1 VIFLFMEDFLQYIC
15 RKNSLIQNTDKMEK
29 SNEVTL
35 EQLQAQIDG
44 LKGKIEKLEN
54 SRRDQLSIAVV
65 SGDLDKILAAM
76 VISIAA
82 AAMDTQVKLFF
93 SFWSLSALRD
103 PKKSPKGKDFISK
116 MFGMMLPT
124 GTGKLKLSNMN
135 MAGMG
140 PKMIGYLMKKQN
152 VMSLETMFK
161 EAGELGI
168 EIVICEMSMGL
179 MGFKKEEFIDY
190 PHLSY
195 AGAATFVADA
205 SESAIQLFI

>member
-1 VIFLFMEDFLQYIC
+1 ME
-15 RKNSLIQNTDKMEK
+15 RS
-29 SNEVTL
+29 SEVTL
-35 EQLQAQIDG
+35 EMLQKQVDELTNKVAY
-44 LKGKIEKLEN
+44 LEN
-54 SRRDQLSIAVV
+54 NRKDQLSMAIV
-65 SGDLDKILAAM
+65 SGDMDKILAAM
-76 VISIAA
+76 VISVAA

-116 MFGMMLPT
+116 MFGIMLPK
-124 GTGKLKLSNMN
+124 GKDKLKLSNMN

-140 PKMIGYLMKKQN
+140 PMMIKMLMKKQN
-152 VMSLETMFK
+152 VMSLGEMFRQ
-161 EAGELGI
+161 AGELGV
-168 EIVICEMSMGL
+168 EITICEMSMGL

-205 SESAIQLFI
+205 GESSIQLFI

>member
-1 VIFLFMEDFLQYIC
+1 MEDNQKVSI
-15 RKNSLIQNTDKMEK
+15 
-29 SNEVTL
+29 
-35 EQLQAQIDG
+35 EQLQVQIDA
-44 LKGKIEKLEN
+44 LKDKISQLEN
-54 SRRDQLSIAVV
+54 SRKDQLSIAVV
-65 SGDLDKILAAM
+65 SGDLDKVLAAM

-103 PKKSPKGKDFISK
+103 PNKSAKRKDIISK
-116 MFGMMLPT
+116 MFGCMLPR
-124 GTGKLKLSNMN
+124 GTKKLKLSNMN

-168 EIVICEMSMGL
+168 EIVVCEMSMGL

-190 PHLSY
+190 PNLSY

-205 SESAIQLFI
+205 GESSIQLFI

>member
-1 VIFLFMEDFLQYIC
+1 
-15 RKNSLIQNTDKMEK
+15 MEK

-35 EQLQAQIDG
+35 EMLQKQVDELTNKVAY
-44 LKGKIEKLEN
+44 LEN
-54 SRRDQLSIAVV
+54 NRKDQLSMAIV
-65 SGDLDKILAAM
+65 SGDMDKILAAM
-76 VISIAA
+76 VISVAA

-116 MFGMMLPT
+116 MFGIMLPK
-124 GTGKLKLSNMN
+124 GKDKLKLSNMN

-140 PKMIGYLMKKQN
+140 PMMIKMLMKKQN
-152 VMSLETMFK
+152 FMSLGEMFRQ
-161 EAGELGI
+161 AGELGV
-168 EIVICEMSMGL
+168 EITICEMSMGL

-205 SESAIQLFI
+205 GESSIQLFI

>member
-1 VIFLFMEDFLQYIC
+1 
-15 RKNSLIQNTDKMEK
+15 MEK
-29 SNEVTL
+29 SSEVTL
-35 EQLQAQIDG
+35 EMLQKQVDELTNKVAY
-44 LKGKIEKLEN
+44 LEN
-54 SRRDQLSIAVV
+54 NRKDQLSMAIV
-65 SGDLDKILAAM
+65 SGDMDKILAAM
-76 VISIAA
+76 VISVAA

-116 MFGMMLPT
+116 MFGIMLPN
-124 GTGKLKLSNMN
+124 GKDKLKLSNMN

-140 PKMIGYLMKKQN
+140 PMMIKMLMKKQN
-152 VMSLETMFK
+152 VMSLGEMFRQ
-161 EAGELGI
+161 AGELGV
-168 EIVICEMSMGL
+168 EITICEMSMGL

-205 SESAIQLFI
+205 GESSIQLFI

>member
-1 VIFLFMEDFLQYIC
+1 ME
-15 RKNSLIQNTDKMEK
+15 NTKEI
-29 SNEVTL
+29 TI
-35 EQLQAQIDG
+35 EQLQVQINDLQAKVEQ
-44 LKGKIEKLEN
+44 LKNGRK
-54 SRRDQLSIAVV
+54 DQLSIAVV
-65 SGDLDKILAAM
+65 SGDLDKILAAF

-116 MFGMMLPT
+116 MFGLMLPK

-140 PKMIGYLMKKQN
+140 PKMISYLMKKQN
-152 VMSLETMFK
+152 VMSLEKMLQ

-190 PHLSY
+190 PNLSY

-205 SESAIQLFI
+205 GESSIQLFI